1 MENREIIIGADM
13 SEEELMHYGRKGMK
27 WYQNIY
33 SKAKTSSEK
42 RKEKK
47 KAEAAAE
54 RQKRIDSG
62 KIKPKDMTDDE
73 LRARKARLQAEK
85 DVKDL
90 EKQTKVANKGAEFVK
105 KAAMGPGK
113 KILWDTS
120 VDLAAQTFKKVGA
133 AKINELLHKAGF
145 GDKEIREFVKTLS
158 DEDLK
163 KENERLKA
171 ESEYVNYRRDEDF
184 VFTNNQKKK

>member
-1 MENREIIIGADM
+1 MENRDM
-13 SEEELMHYGRKGMK
+13 GIAPDLSEDELMHYGRKGMK

-33 SKAKTSSEK
+33 TKAKTSSEH

-85 DVKDL
+85 DVKEL
-90 EKQTKVANKGAEFVK
+90 ENKTKVLNKGAEFVK
-105 KAAMGPGK
+105 SAAMGPGK

-133 AKINELLHKAGF
+133 TKINELLRKAGF
-145 GDKEIREFVKTLS
+145 GDQDIREFVKTLS

-171 ESEYVNYRRDEDF
+171 ESDYINYHRDEDF

>member
-1 MENREIIIGADM
+1 MENREIFIGADM
-13 SEEELMHYGRKGMK
+13 SEDELMHYGRKGMK

-33 SKAKTSSEK
+33 TKAKASSEH

-90 EKQTKVANKGAEFVK
+90 EKQTKVANKGAEFIK
-105 KAAMGPGK
+105 SAAMGPGK
-113 KILWDTS
+113 KIFWDTS
-120 VDLAAQTFKKVGA
+120 VDVAAQTFKTVEVDRVNKFME
-133 AKINELLHKAGF
+133 KYGF
-145 GDKEIREFVKTLS
+145 G
-158 DEDLK
+158 
-163 KENERLKA
+163 A
-171 ESEYVNYRRDEDF
+171 EV
-184 VFTNNQKKK
+184 VFTNNKRK